1 MRSTLWRRLTAAMA
15 GVWSAPCAALLL
27 LVLVVE
33 VSLNGVAAAGEVVRT
48 RQGALRGASRVSSDG
63 RPFHAF
69 YRIPYAK
76 PPVGPLRFRS
86 PQPPDAW
93 THILDATTPGPV
105 CTQHAVLMPGS
116 SVSGAEDCLYLN
128 VFTPQLKRAEALPV
142 MFWIHG
148 GGWIDGSGIGYE
160 PDFLMNHDIVLVTIN
175 YRLGPLGFLSTEDA
189 ASPGNFGLKDQVA
202 ALRWVRENIE
212 AFGGDPGSVTIFG
225 ESAGGASVHYHM
237 LSPLSRGLFHR
248 AISQSGVS
256 LASWGIPRPGG
267 LQKAQKVAALVGCP
281 TEPSAALVDCLRSVD
296 DYKIVNTTY
305 HFTEWFFSP
314 LIPFRPA
321 IEGEGDGSFLPKH
334 PRELEPHTA
343 IPWMTGANQDEGYL
357 FAAACIPNKQLL
369 EDLTQDGERLFPLSL
384 SYDGEPEADFV
395 TKKIKDFY
403 FSNGEVSVS
412 KLSELYTDGLFIW
425 NGEEAIRKYK
435 DTAPVYYYLLSYKGK
450 YRMTKYLGG
459 GDLDLGV
466 AHGDDLFYLFSNNPY
481 YPTSGDMPKE
491 DYEMVKT
498 ITKLWTDFAK
508 TGNPTPDNDPVHWP
522 RVTSDGDLEYLDI
535 GKQLEVKKG
544 LFQERM
550 DFWRSLP
557 LWQTK
562 RSSATKEEL

>member
-1 MRSTLWRRLTAAMA
+1 MA
-15 GVWSAPCAALLL
+15 GVWSAPSAALLQLL
-27 LVLVVE
+27 LVLAVV
-33 VSLNGVAAAGEVVRT
+33 VALLCSSASAGEVVRT
-48 RQGALRGASRVSSDG
+48 RQGALRGTSRVSSEG

-86 PQPPDAW
+86 PQPPDTW
-93 THILDATTPGPV
+93 THIRDATTPGPV
-105 CTQHAVLMPGS
+105 CTQYALIVPGPPL
-116 SVSGAEDCLYLN
+116 SGAEDCLYLN
-128 VFTPQLKRAEALPV
+128 VFTPQLKHTEPLPV

-148 GGWIDGSGIGYE
+148 GGWVDGGGTAYG
-160 PDFLMNHDIVLVTIN
+160 PDFLMNHDVVLVTIN

-237 LSPLSRGLFHR
+237 LSPLSKGLFHR

-256 LASWGIPRPGG
+256 VTPWGVPRPGG

-296 DYKIVNTTY
+296 DYKIVNTTPQ
-305 HFTEWFFSP
+305 FTEWFFSP

-321 IEGEGDGSFLPKH
+321 VEGEGEDSFLPKH
-334 PRELEPHTA
+334 PLDLKPHTA
-343 IPWMTGANQDEGYL
+343 VPWITGATHDEGYL
-357 FAAACIPNKQLL
+357 FAAASIANKQIL
-369 EDLTQDGERLFPLSL
+369 EDLKQDGERLLPLSL
-384 SYDGEPEADFV
+384 SYDGEPQADLV

-403 FSNGEVSVS
+403 FSNGELSAS

-425 NGEEAIRKYK
+425 NADEAVRKYK
-435 DTAPVYYYLLSYKGK
+435 DTAPVYYYLLSYRGK
-450 YRMTKYLGG
+450 YRMTKAFGG
-459 GDLDLGV
+459 VDLDLGV
-466 AHGDDLFYLFSNNPY
+466 SHADDLFYLFSNNPY
-481 YPTSGDMPKE
+481 YPTSGDMPEK
-491 DYEMVKT
+491 DYEVVKAM
-498 ITKLWTDFAK
+498 TKLWTNFAK
-508 TGNPTPDNDPVHWP
+508 TGNPTPDSDPVHWP
-522 RVTSDGDLEYLDI
+522 RVTSDDGLEYLDI
-535 GKQLEVKKG
+535 GEQLEVKEG
-544 LFQERM
+544 LFQQRT

-557 LWQTK
+557 LRETK
-562 RSSATKEEL
+562 RSSAVKEEL